1 MMIALSLFYVFVLAI
16 TFRTIRKQRPAQKF
30 SNEIFRVREIG
41 MTSVL
46 GALLWLEAGAILAYG
61 ITLPE
66 RLSGGFSSD
75 LNVFGFLVLSI
86 LLGAYMQLYYF
97 VKAIVVTDAGIVGI
111 SVWGKQTVLEWQ
123 DISEIRV
130 SMLRRVTL
138 GGHNGS
144 VTVGGEKK
152 AYARFLRL
160 AVKKIQADTGN
171 DILIGLNKT
180 INS

>member
-138 GGHNGS
+138 GGAQWFCYGRRR
-144 VTVGGEKK
+144 EKGLCAFFASGCEK
-152 AYARFLRL
+152 N
-160 AVKKIQADTGN
+160 TGRYGQRYF
-171 DILIGLNKT
+171 DWLE
-180 INS
+180 

>member
-1 MMIALSLFYVFVLAI
+1 MILALSVFYGFVLAGTLYI
-16 TFRTIRKQRPAQKF
+16 IRRHRSLQRLPK
-30 SNEIFRVREIG
+30 ELFRVREIG

-66 RLSGGFSSD
+66 RLSGGFSSE
-75 LNVFGFLVLSI
+75 LNVFGFLALSI

-97 VKAIVVTDAGIVGI
+97 VKVIIVTEAGIVGV
-111 SVWGKQTVLEWQ
+111 SVWGRKTVLEWQ
-123 DISEIRV
+123 AVSEVRV

-138 GGHNGS
+138 AGSGGS

-152 AYARFLRL
+152 AYARFLKL
-160 AVKKIQADTGN
+160 AARKIQADTGN
-171 DILIGLNKT
+171 DILAGLSKT
-180 INS
+180 MNA